1 MHAVGRIGEDARGE
15 QRWRR
20 SFRFI
25 VYWAKGKA
33 VISIETIQGNR
44 VQAVALELILK
55 KIRGI
60 ERGSNFVLSV

>member
-1 MHAVGRIGEDARGE
+1 MQFGGEACSWAE

-25 VYWAKGKA
+25 GYHWAKGKA

-44 VQAVALELILK
+44 VQAVALELIFK
-55 KIRGI
+55 KIR
-60 ERGSNFVLSV
+60 RNRARK